1 MSDPLP
7 ESTYAVLGLVDK
19 SPASGYDLAALAD
32 RSLGYFWPLSRTLV
46 YSSLA
51 RLNDLGW
58 VDAVD
63 VAQDRRPDKRVWS
76 STRAG
81 RDALADWL
89 LRPAEDVDNFRSG
102 FLLKFMFG
110 ARMPRAALSSL
121 LADYRES
128 LLTTVTDLSAT
139 AQQLRD
145 KPEARMGRLAAL
157 HGQRT
162 AEARLA
168 WLDEVGEELAVTSEQ
183 EPSDDTEQPPG
194 RVPPSAART

>member
-1 MSDPLP
+1 MSVPPP
-7 ESTYAVLGLVDK
+7 ESAYAILGLVDK
-19 SPASGYDLAALAD
+19 SPGSGYDLASLAD
-32 RSLGYFWPLSRTLV
+32 RTLGYFWPLSHTLV
-46 YSSLA
+46 YSGLA
-51 RLNDLGW
+51 RLGDLGW
-58 VDAVD
+58 VDGVD

-89 LRPAEDVDNFRSG
+89 LSPAKDVNDFRSG

-110 ARMPRAALSSL
+110 ARMPRATLSSL

-128 LLTTVTDLSAT
+128 LLTTLEDLGAT

-157 HGQRT
+157 HGHRT

-168 WLDEVGEELAVTSEQ
+168 WLDVVEEEMAVTSEV
-183 EPSDDTEQPPG
+183 EPTDVTEQPHR
-194 RVPPSAART
+194 RVPPRAART